1 MIQPLH
7 SWITPSLA
15 AALDLPRLRATPLH
29 LWDWFFPGTSRL
41 AAEVDDKQEPKMK
54 WVAALKIIDDD
65 DDDDDDAAAAAAA
78 AAAGV
83 RDQKTIFPCL
93 GV

>member
-41 AAEVDDKQEPKMK
+41 AAEVDDKREPKMK
-54 WVAALKIIDDD
+54 RVAALDILDDHDDD
-65 DDDDDDAAAAAAA
+65 DDGDGDDEEEDDNDDNDDDD
-78 AAAGV
+78 
-83 RDQKTIFPCL
+83 DHDSW
-93 GV
+93 